1 MCQAGNGSASFS
13 ILAFELE
20 HATPVCRR
28 LSWYLGI
35 RMNDDDTRETDF
47 VLKYVCLWVRVR
59 VCARVEIVSC
69 QIVRGTTMTI
79 CCTCPILNKHL
90 HSMAAA
96 FAWHHAH
103 KFTHTFSQLQWD
115 INYIMCLHNF
125 WRKMRMRRRL
135 RNFASSPIAFTTT
148 IYGITI
154 SLGLIKIPPNT
165 RNGTHSHESLT
176 SAIVDVHI
184 LISVNR
190 ADIENPRVTNT
201 RPHAS
206 TSKATKS
213 VDCV

>member
-96 FAWHHAH
+96 FAWHHDTN
-103 KFTHTFSQLQWD
+103 THTNSHTHLASSSGTSIILCVCITFD
-115 INYIMCLHNF
+115 AKCACAVVYATLH
-125 WRKMRMRRRL
+125 RHQSHSPRRL
-135 RNFASSPIAFTTT
+135 TALPFRW
-148 IYGITI
+148 
-154 SLGLIKIPPNT
+154 
-165 RNGTHSHESLT
+165 
-176 SAIVDVHI
+176 V
-184 LISVNR
+184 
-190 ADIENPRVTNT
+190 
-201 RPHAS
+201 
-206 TSKATKS
+206 
-213 VDCV
+213 